1 MSSKSPPRPGRG
13 ALSNPE
19 GRFESRRVEAI
30 DDGWAKDPES
40 AELPPLATTVTA
52 EQAKKIITRNDS
64 PDIPFEQSINPYRG
78 CEHGCVYCSDGDTA
92 ILMGDGSSRPLS
104 ELTVGDEIY
113 GTEKRNHYRYY
124 VRTRVLAHWPT
135 RKSAYR
141 LSLANGTELV
151 ASGDHRFLTERGWKF
166 VSQDGHE
173 QRAHLTLN
181 NTLMGF
187 GAIASTANP
196 CDSRDYRR
204 GYLCG
209 VIRGDGHLG
218 VYRYERPGCA
228 HGDQYRFRLA
238 MIDTDALERAGRYLG
253 EFGVGT
259 QRFLF
264 QAEKPNRQRIEAIRT
279 SARASIEAIERLIEW
294 PDRYEGEWVQGF
306 MAGIFDAE
314 GSFSEGILRI
324 ANSDRK
330 MIEAARSSLTWLG
343 FDSVVETRK
352 AGGPKPVHYVRVR
365 GGLREHLRFFRSCD
379 PSIARKRDI
388 VGQAVRSRAKLEVVA
403 IENLSGKRDL
413 FDITTGT
420 GDFIANGVIS
430 HNCFARPTHSY
441 VNLSPGLDFET
452 KLFYKAR
459 AAELLESE
467 LSRPGYVCKPIN
479 LGASTDPYQPIERKL
494 KVTRSILEVLQRF
507 RHPVTIVTK
516 SSLIERDL
524 DILAEMAREDLVAA
538 FVSVTTLDPALKRG
552 LEPRAPSP
560 LARLHAVRALREAG
574 VPIGIF
580 VAPVIPAVND
590 HEIERILEAG
600 AKAGAETA
608 GYVLVRLPYEVKTLF
623 REWLD
628 SHMPDRAAH
637 VMSLIG
643 AMRGGRDNDP
653 RFGTRM
659 RGVGPYA
666 DLIARRFETACRR
679 FGLLRQRGKRLSST
693 HFRRF
698 PEANGQLNL
707 L

>member
-1 MSSKSPPRPGRG
+1 MSSQSTPRPGRG

-19 GRFESRRVEAI
+19 GRFESRRVELI
-30 DDGWAKDPES
+30 DDGWAKDPEV
-40 AELPPLATTVTA
+40 AELPPLETTVTA
-52 EQAKKIITRNDS
+52 EHAKKIITRNDS

-78 CEHGCVYCSDGDTA
+78 CEHGCVYCASGGTP
-92 ILMGDGSSRPLS
+92 ILMGDGSTRPLS
-104 ELTVGDEIY
+104 ELGVGNEIY
-113 GTEKRNHYRYY
+113 GTEKRGHYRYY
-124 VRTRVLAHWPT
+124 VKTRVLAHWQT
-135 RKSAYR
+135 RKAAHR
-141 LSLANGTELV
+141 LILADGTELV
-151 ASGDHRFLTERGWKF
+151 ASGDHRFLTERGWKY
-166 VSQDGHE
+166 VSQEGRE
-173 QRAHLTLN
+173 QRAQLTLN
-181 NTLMGF
+181 TTLMGF
-187 GAIASTANP
+187 GAIPSTAGP
-196 CDSRDYRR
+196 CDSSDYRR

-218 VYRYERPGCA
+218 VYRYQRPGRG
-228 HGDQYRFRLA
+228 HSHQYRFRLA
-238 MIDTDALERAGRYLG
+238 MIDTDALERAARYLG
-253 EFGVGT
+253 GFGIGT

-264 QAEKPNRQRIEAIRT
+264 QEERPNRRRIEAIRS
-279 SARASIEAIERLIEW
+279 SARASIECIERLIEW
-294 PDRYEGEWVQGF
+294 PACYEGDWVYGF
-306 MAGIFDAE
+306 IAGIFDAE
-314 GSFSEGILRI
+314 GSFNDGALRI
-324 ANSDRK
+324 ANIDIR
-330 MIEAARSSLTWLG
+330 IIDAARSSLTRLG
-343 FDSVVETRK
+343 FGSIVETAR
-352 AGGPKPVHYVRVR
+352 ANGSKPVNYVRIR

-388 VGQAVRSRAKLEVVA
+388 EGQAVRSRAKLDVAA
-403 IENLSGKRDL
+403 IEKLDGERDL

-459 AAELLESE
+459 AAELLEGE
-467 LSRPGYVCKPIN
+467 LSRPSYVCKPIN

-524 DILAEMAREDLVAA
+524 DILTDMARENLVAA
-538 FVSVTTLDPALKRG
+538 FVSVTTLDPALKRS

-560 LARLHAVRALREAG
+560 LARLHAVRALCEAG

-600 AKAGAETA
+600 AKAGAESA

-628 SHMPDRAAH
+628 GHMPDRAAH

-679 FGLLRQRGKRLSST
+679 LGLSRKRGNSLAT
-693 HFRRF
+693 AHFRRF
-698 PEANGQLNL
+698 PAAGGQLNL